1 MALGKWSLEVLQNSR
16 ALFQRRRNREPP
28 EPTEPSERDAP
39 HWHCCQVSKYCR
51 RRACALLGFIIVA
64 LRIQYL
70 HGRAALLSRR
80 AVITC
85 ADMTSLRSALET
97 ANSSNWPRFMQDADN
112 ATEERCRD
120 LGPDQ
125 ELEEPLGA
133 GAGSLVDHF
142 STEMNKLLP
151 PQYRFDIITLV
162 LVTVAFLYLVQTSDE
177 RPTPRARRSH
187 SFALSTL
194 TESLALSAVAETQES
209 KAVKRLQAA
218 YFDLVCRMRPD
229 RSGNFQVGALPHQP
243 ALPEHAEHLEVKAA
257 KPVRLLF
264 LHASP
269 LCVLT
274 RGPNGQSK
282 YAPLPRLKIDR
293 EVHAVR
299 EALQGAI
306 DVKVKTASIHNLRKA
321 VTEGNLWL
329 HLSAH
334 TANESTL
341 VLEDGF
347 GGTEALTLHA
357 LVRLLRSG
365 GTDAPAAFFV
375 FLSNCRSDTLAAAF
389 YSAGVQH
396 IVYTNRAVTD
406 HCASR
411 FAKSFYLAMAC
422 RRSLR
427 NAFRIALSEVEADL
441 EGGDSGFRLFSN
453 GDVLLQVPE
462 VAHPDLSPKAYENLP
477 GPVEDFVG
485 REEIMLSVLQHLA
498 HRRVVVLHCPR
509 RLGLTATLT
518 MIARYISAPGRK
530 FSGSC
535 IFGEAQPLKKGLL
548 IIDDADSALLE
559 HAEVLKQN
567 LESDK
572 FYLLA
577 GCSKP
582 QWELFSDVVKAVH
595 VELPPLS
602 LLESATLFLQRCH
615 RPLTLEDVLHP
626 NSTDERVVK
635 KEPLPKERAK
645 QLLKPMAS
653 VFEGDPRLI
662 RQAAGKVTPNRPPL
676 HGDLESLKAEC
687 IGALEAKKTPCLWS

>member
-1 MALGKWSLEVLQNSR
+1 MVATAVRCRISCEMCSR
-16 ALFQRRRNREPP
+16 
-28 EPTEPSERDAP
+28 
-39 HWHCCQVSKYCR
+39 CK
-51 RRACALLGFIIVA
+51 
-64 LRIQYL
+64 LRKEHLVQSGVMDL
-70 HGRAALLSRR
+70 RSPR
-80 AVITC
+80 AVYFVLATAVWCRISCKIKLSDNPSVAKSEIDVPSGQVMDINIGTNLST
-85 ADMTSLRSALET
+85 MKSAG
-97 ANSSNWPRFMQDADN
+97 DN
-112 ATEERCRD
+112 
-120 LGPDQ
+120 
-125 ELEEPLGA
+125 
-133 GAGSLVDHF
+133 F
-142 STEMNKLLP
+142 
-151 PQYRFDIITLV
+151 LV
-162 LVTVAFLYLVQTSDE
+162 LVD
-177 RPTPRARRSH
+177 P
-187 SFALSTL
+187 
-194 TESLALSAVAETQES
+194 
-209 KAVKRLQAA
+209 
-218 YFDLVCRMRPD
+218 
-229 RSGNFQVGALPHQP
+229 
-243 ALPEHAEHLEVKAA
+243 LPEVCHKLKSHLHDDKHVAVLCCAVSSYTGTAQFLRYNVGGISSSLTPTTKGTSHDKLAFDEKITVKVMKIADIMDAYSA
-257 KPVRLLF
+257 KRNRVYKLKTDMQGSDMTALEN
-264 LHASP
+264 S
-269 LCVLT
+269 
-274 RGPNGQSK
+274 GQYFQGQIRKSEK
-282 YAPLPRLKIDR
+282 RF
-293 EVHAVR
+293 VHAVR
-299 EALQGAI
+299 EALQQAI

-411 FAKSFYLAMAC
+411 FAKSFYLALAC

-441 EGGDSGFRLFSN
+441 EGGDSGFRLFSS

-462 VAHPDLSPKAYENLP
+462 VAHADLSPKAYENLP

-509 RLGLTATLT
+509 KLGLTATLT

-559 HAEVLKQN
+559 HADVLKQN

-582 QWELFSDVVKAVH
+582 QWELFSDVAKPVH

-687 IGALEAKKTPCLWS
+687 IGALEPKKDTRPTTSCRCSVSVRASLRVPPRNAGLS